1 MCGPAAIP
9 IAALVISAAGT
20 GYEVYQKNQ
29 EVNAQNKFQEHV
41 AEQGAA
47 LATANFKNQ
56 ADQENYRQQQ
66 ADQAAAQSKQQNQK
80 EAAKAKSTAAVSA
93 GEAGVAGISI
103 DALQA
108 DFNRQEALF
117 AGSVDTNRSWQRS
130 QSQQQMQGLRAG
142 AIDRI
147 ASTQANPISAP
158 GYYGAALRIGGQ
170 SLDTYNTYYRPK

>member
-1 MCGPAAIP
+1 MCVAAAIP

-20 GYEVYQKNQ
+20 GYEAYQKNE
-29 EVNAQNKFQEHV
+29 EVKRTNAFQEKV

-47 LATANFKNQ
+47 LASANFKNQ

-66 ADQAAAQSKQQNQK
+66 EDMAAAQTKQQNEK
-80 EAAKAKSTAAVSA
+80 EAAKAKSTAAVAA
-93 GEAGVAGISI
+93 GEAGVAGISV

-108 DFNRQEALF
+108 DFNRQEAIF
-117 AGSVDTNRSWQRS
+117 AGAVDTNRGFGRA
-130 QSQQQMQGLRAG
+130 QSQQQMQALRAG

-147 ASTQANPISAP
+147 VSTQATPLSAP

-170 SLDTYNTYYRPK
+170 AMDTYNTYYRK